1 MIAGCQTRDVP
12 SFVGMSTST
21 RIVNIVRVNVQGS
34 VILNSDII
42 PLLFISTN
50 KHFFIRWSVI
60 YQRL

>member
-34 VILNSDII
+34 VLILNSDII
-42 PLLFISTN
+42 PQLFISTN
-50 KHFFIRWSVI
+50 KHFFI
-60 YQRL
+60 Q

>member
-12 SFVGMSTST
+12 SFVGMSTSA

-42 PLLFISTN
+42 TQLFISTN
-50 KHFFIRWSVI
+50 KRFFIR
-60 YQRL
+60 